1 MFDVSFVDTRCFYTS
16 CTSPAGFLAVTLEE
30 VLEGPSG
37 QYVGTRV
44 VAQMRFA
51 PRDLTLALAFLQ
63 VTQALRVTDS
73 GTRRRFELLLLLSGW
88 AFLAS
93 ELVDS
98 EDWAGTLVE
107 EGRILRK
114 DIVRKVCP
122 RPYGC
127 QRENS
132 RAQEFLRC

>member
-1 MFDVSFVDTRCFYTS
+1 MFDVGFVDTRCCFYTS
-16 CTSPAGFLAVTLEE
+16 RASPARFLAITLEE
-30 VLEGPSG
+30 VLEGPPG
-37 QYVGTRV
+37 QYVATRI
-44 VAQMRFA
+44 VAKMQLT
-51 PRDLTLALAFLQ
+51 PRELTLALAFLQ
-63 VTQALRVTDS
+63 LTQALRVTDS

-114 DIVRKVCP
+114 DIV
-122 RPYGC
+122 
-127 QRENS
+127 S
-132 RAQEFLRC
+132 